1 MKTNSSYIARRT
13 FTTINS
19 DDGEVTF
26 EAGVLH
32 AVTGFDTLINAVTGE
47 VVKVPLHVARN
58 PSWYFHMMGDMG
70 HPSIG
75 PQVTH
80 DDYIREMVRG
90 NEGLTSQCY
99 WQLGNMEGWY
109 PCQNSMA
116 SNASFTA
123 TLSKLGFEMHDPSG
137 KVVTGIKH
145 GAKNCTYHVKR
156 NVKRVDGW
164 AA

>member
-1 MKTNSSYIARRT
+1 MTPNASYIARRT

-26 EAGVLH
+26 EAGVIH
-32 AVTGFDTLINAVTGE
+32 AAASFDTLVNAVTGE

-58 PSWYFHMMGDMG
+58 PGWYFHRVGDMG

-80 DDYIREMVRG
+80 EDYVREMVRG
-90 NEGLTSQCY
+90 NQGLTGDCY
-99 WQLGNMEGWY
+99 WQLGCMEGWF
-109 PCQNSMA
+109 PCEKSPA
-116 SNASFTA
+116 SNGSFTA

-137 KVVTGIKH
+137 KTVTGIKH
-145 GAKNCTYHVKR
+145 AKKNCTYHVA
-156 NVKRVDGW
+156 VKVRRADGW

>member
-1 MKTNSSYIARRT
+1 MKTNASYIARRT
-13 FTTINS
+13 FTTINA

-32 AVTGFDTLINAVTGE
+32 AATAFDTLINAVTGE

-80 DDYIREMVRG
+80 DEYVREMVRG

-99 WQLGNMEGWY
+99 WQLGGMEGWF

-123 TLSKLGFEMHDPSG
+123 TLSKLGFEMRRDG
-137 KVVTGIKH
+137 QVVKGIKH
-145 GAKNCTYHVKR
+145 GARDCTYHVKR
-156 NVKRVDGW
+156 NVKQVDGW